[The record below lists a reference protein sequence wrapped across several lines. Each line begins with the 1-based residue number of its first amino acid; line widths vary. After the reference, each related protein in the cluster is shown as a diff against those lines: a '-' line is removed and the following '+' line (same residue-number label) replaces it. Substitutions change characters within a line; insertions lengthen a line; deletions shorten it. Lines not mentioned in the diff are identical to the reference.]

1 MKEIGEPV
9 VFDPPDSVI
18 CLDEVKEAIIMPEFD
33 AETAAAIGEHKQI
46 ELNPQVIS
54 ELREYVATIASLYRD
69 NPFHNFEHAC
79 HVTMSVTKL
88 LHRVVAPDVSEAE
101 LDKIQE
107 AGNLHSHL
115 HYSTHGIVSD
125 PLGIFAVIFSALIHD
140 VDHRGVSNAQL
151 AKEQPEM
158 GAHYRNKSVAE
169 QNSLDL
175 AWEVLM
181 SPQFS
186 TLRSC
191 LFGTQSE
198 LMRFRQLVVNLV
210 LATDIFDKEIND
222 LRKKRWEKAFSEGP
236 EDVHNLRAIRSF
248 SSTFCKLLTFHIPC
262 STGMCIKSGT
272 NSCSRRCTVRS
283 AVVAWNRIPRSFG
296 MTANLVFSTIT
307 SFRWQRN
314 WPSVMYSA

>member
-198 LMRFRQLVVNLV
+198 LMRFQQALVVNLV

-236 EDVHNLRAIRSF
+236 EDVHNLRATIVFEHLLQASDVSHTMQHWHVYQKWNKQLFKEMYGAF
-248 SSTFCKLLTFHIPC
+248 SC
-262 STGMCIKSGT
+262 GRM
-272 NSCSRRCTVRS
+272 
-283 AVVAWNRIPRSFG
+283 
-296 MTANLVFSTIT
+296 
-307 SFRWQRN
+307 
-314 WPSVMYSA
+314 VMPY